1 MSALARAA
9 GTNVA
14 LTDGAEEELPKGAN
28 DMSTSIGSDIHKATT
43 WSIVLSVLMSAT
55 GILALF
61 MPALTGVTVTIVFG
75 WLLIFSGILHFGYAW
90 QAARPGTAIWE
101 VLLGVVYGGVGFYTL
116 VQPVAGL
123 EALTLALV
131 IYFIFEGVVEFVL
144 SFFLRPLPG
153 SGWLLFDGIVTLFF
167 AVMVGSGWP
176 ASSTWVV
183 GTLVAISMFF
193 SGLTRLMVSLAVRNV
208 TA

>member
-1 MSALARAA
+1 
-9 GTNVA
+9 
-14 LTDGAEEELPKGAN
+14 
-28 DMSTSIGSDIHKATT
+28 MSTSIGSDIHKATT

-90 QAARPGTAIWE
+90 QAARPGTAVWE
-101 VLLGVVYGGVGFYTL
+101 ALLGLVYGAVGFYTL

-131 IYFIFEGVVEFVL
+131 IYFIVEGVLVL
-144 SFFLRPLPG
+144 PAAAAGKR
-153 SGWLLFDGIVTLFF
+153 
-167 AVMVGSGWP
+167 MV
-176 ASSTWVV
+176 
-183 GTLVAISMFF
+183 
-193 SGLTRLMVSLAVRNV
+193 AVRRHRHSLLRGDGWERVAGELHMGGRHARRDQHVLQRSDPPDGLVGREERHRV
-208 TA
+208 TEEQR